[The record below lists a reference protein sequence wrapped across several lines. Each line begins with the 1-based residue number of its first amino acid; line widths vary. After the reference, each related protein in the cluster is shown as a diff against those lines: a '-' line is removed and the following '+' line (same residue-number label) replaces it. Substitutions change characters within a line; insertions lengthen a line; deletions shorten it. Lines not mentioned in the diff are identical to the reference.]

1 MSGLSEP
8 RQLLDDICL
17 NIVFFTRLRLP
28 SSDFG
33 GRSLADAIWAAP
45 FAGLAVAVI
54 GALAYA
60 IAAQLGVAPGPAS
73 ALALAATMLATGC
86 LHEDGLS
93 DIADGF
99 GGGRTREK
107 KLEIMRDSRIGAY
120 GATALGISLLIRWS
134 ALSELTNSGEV
145 FLALLAAHA
154 ASRGLFGAFM
164 HLLPPARADGL
175 SANAGSVSAETAV
188 IGAALGAA
196 VALLALGP
204 GGAIAALI
212 LLGLLFAALRALCL
226 SQIGGQTGDTI
237 GALQQLGEIA
247 VLLVASVCLS

>member
-1 MSGLSEP
+1 MTGPSEP
-8 RQLLDDICL
+8 RQLLDDIGL
-17 NIVFFTRLRLP
+17 SLVFFTRLRLP
-28 SSDFG
+28 SRDFG

-54 GALAYA
+54 GALVYA
-60 IAAQLGVAPGPAS
+60 IVSKAGLAAGPSA
-73 ALALAATMLATGC
+73 ALALVATMLVTGC

-120 GATALGISLLIRWS
+120 GAAALGASLLIRWT
-134 ALSELTNSGEV
+134 ALSELAGPGHV

-154 ASRGLFGAFM
+154 ASRGPFGAFM

-175 SANAGSVSAETAV
+175 SANAGSVTVETAA
-188 IGAALGAA
+188 IGAALGA
-196 VALLALGP
+196 VALLALGL
-204 GGAIAALI
+204 GGATVALI
-212 LLGLLFAALRALCL
+212 LLGLLFAAFRALCL
-226 SQIGGQTGDTI
+226 GQIGGQTGDTI
-237 GALQQLGEIA
+237 GALQQLGEIT
-247 VLLVASVCLS
+247 VLLVASVCLT

>member
-1 MSGLSEP
+1 MSGLSKP
-8 RQLLDDICL
+8 RQLLDDIGL
-17 NIVFFTRLRLP
+17 SLVFFTRLRLP
-28 SSDFG
+28 SGDFG
-33 GRSLADAIWAAP
+33 GRSLAEAIWAAP
-45 FAGLAVAVI
+45 FAGLAVAII
-54 GALAYA
+54 GALVYA
-60 IAAQLGVAPGPAS
+60 IAVALGLAARPAS
-73 ALALAATMLATGC
+73 ALALAATMLVTGC

-120 GATALGISLLIRWS
+120 GAAALGISLLIRWS
-134 ALSELTNSGEV
+134 ALSELTGAGHV

-164 HLLPPARADGL
+164 HLLPSARVDGL
-175 SANAGSVSAETAV
+175 SANAGTVAFETAA
-188 IGAALGAA
+188 IGAALGA
-196 VALLALGP
+196 VSLLALGL

-212 LLGLLFAALRALCL
+212 LLGLLFAAFRSLCL

-237 GALQQLGEIA
+237 GALQQLCETA
-247 VLLVASVCLS
+247 VLLTASVCLS

>member
-1 MSGLSEP
+1 MSGPSAP
-8 RQLLDDICL
+8 RQVLDDIGL
-17 NIVFFTRLRLP
+17 SLVFFTRLRLP

-45 FAGLAVAVI
+45 FAGLAVAII
-54 GALAYA
+54 GALVYA
-60 IAAQLGVAPGPAS
+60 IAYSLGLASGPAA
-73 ALALAATMLATGC
+73 ALTLAATMLVTGC

-99 GGGRTREK
+99 WGGRTRDR

-120 GATALGISLLIRWS
+120 GAAALGLSLLIRWS
-134 ALSELTNSGEV
+134 ALSELAGPGHV

-154 ASRGLFGAFM
+154 GSRGLFGAFM
-164 HLLPPARADGL
+164 HLLPPARSDGL
-175 SANAGSVSAETAV
+175 SAGAGTVTAETAV
-188 IGAALGAA
+188 IGAALGA
-196 VALLALGP
+196 VALLALGL

-212 LLGLLFAALRALCL
+212 LLGLVFMAFRALCL

-247 VLLVASVCLS
+247 VLLVASICLS

>member
-1 MSGLSEP
+1 MNGPSAP
-8 RQLLDDICL
+8 RQVLDDIGL
-17 NIVFFTRLRLP
+17 SLVFLTRLRLP

-45 FAGLAVAVI
+45 FAGLAVAII
-54 GALAYA
+54 GALVYA
-60 IAAQLGVAPGPAS
+60 IATVLGLATGPAA
-73 ALALAATMLATGC
+73 ALTLAATMLVTGC
-86 LHEDGLS
+86 LHEDGFS

-99 GGGRTREK
+99 WGGRTRDR

-120 GATALGISLLIRWS
+120 GAAALGISLLIRWS
-134 ALSELTNSGEV
+134 ALSQLTGPGHV
-145 FLALLAAHA
+145 VLALLAAHA

-164 HLLPPARADGL
+164 HLLPPARSDGL
-175 SANAGSVSAETAV
+175 SANAGSVTTETAIV
-188 IGAALGAA
+188 GAALGA
-196 VALLALGP
+196 VALLALGL

-212 LLGLLFAALRALCL
+212 LLGLLFAAFRALCL

-247 VLLVASVCLS
+247 VLLTASVCLS

>member
-1 MSGLSEP
+1 MSGPSAP
-8 RQLLDDICL
+8 RQVLDDIGL
-17 NIVFFTRLRLP
+17 SLVFFTRLRLP

-33 GRSLADAIWAAP
+33 GRNLADAIWAAP
-45 FAGLAVAVI
+45 FAGLAVAII
-54 GALAYA
+54 GALVYA
-60 IAAQLGVAPGPAS
+60 IAYSLGLASGPAA
-73 ALALAATMLATGC
+73 ALTLAATMLVTGC
-86 LHEDGLS
+86 LHEDGFS

-99 GGGRTREK
+99 GGGRTRDR

-120 GATALGISLLIRWS
+120 GAAALGISLLIRWS
-134 ALSELTNSGEV
+134 ALSQLAGPGHV

-164 HLLPPARADGL
+164 HLLPPARSDGL
-175 SANAGSVSAETAV
+175 SAGAGTVTRETAIV
-188 IGAALGAA
+188 GAALGA
-196 VALLALGP
+196 VALLALGL

-212 LLGLLFAALRALCL
+212 LLGLLFAAFRALCL

>member
-1 MSGLSEP
+1 MSRLSEP
-8 RQLLDDICL
+8 RQFLDDIGL
-17 NIVFFTRLRLP
+17 SLVFFTRLRLP

-54 GALAYA
+54 GALVYA
-60 IAAQLGVAPGPAS
+60 ITSKLGLAAGPAA
-73 ALALAATMLATGC
+73 ALTLAATMLATGC

-99 GGGRTREK
+99 GGGRTRDR

-120 GATALGISLLIRWS
+120 GAAALGVSLLIRWS
-134 ALSELTNSGEV
+134 ALSQLAGPGHV

-164 HLLPPARADGL
+164 HLLPPARADGV
-175 SANAGSVSAETAV
+175 SAGAGSVGVETAA
-188 IGAALGAA
+188 IGAALGA
-196 VALLALGP
+196 VALLALGF
-204 GGAIAALI
+204 GGAIVALI
-212 LLGLLFAALRALCL
+212 LLGLLFAAFRVLCL

>member
-1 MSGLSEP
+1 MSGPSAP
-8 RQLLDDICL
+8 RQVLDDIGL
-17 NIVFFTRLRLP
+17 SLVFFTRLRLP

-45 FAGLAVAVI
+45 FAGLAVAII
-54 GALAYA
+54 GALIYA
-60 IAAQLGVAPGPAS
+60 IAYSLGLASGPAA
-73 ALALAATMLATGC
+73 ALTLAATMLVTGC

-99 GGGRTREK
+99 WGGRTRDR

-120 GATALGISLLIRWS
+120 GAAALGLSLLIRWS
-134 ALSELTNSGEV
+134 ALSELAGPGHV

-154 ASRGLFGAFM
+154 GSRGLFGAFM
-164 HLLPPARADGL
+164 HLLPPARSDGL
-175 SANAGSVSAETAV
+175 SANAGTVTAETAI
-188 IGAALGAA
+188 IGAALGA
-196 VALLALGP
+196 VALLALGL

-212 LLGLLFAALRALCL
+212 LLGLVFMAFRALCL

-247 VLLVASVCLS
+247 VLLVASICLS

>member
-1 MSGLSEP
+1 MSGPSAP
-8 RQLLDDICL
+8 RQLLDDIGL
-17 NIVFFTRLRLP
+17 SLVFFTRLRLP

-45 FAGLAVAVI
+45 FAGLAAAII
-54 GALAYA
+54 GALVHA
-60 IAAQLGVAPGPAS
+60 IAAGLSLAAGPAA
-73 ALALAATMLATGC
+73 ALTLAATMLATGC

-120 GATALGISLLIRWS
+120 GAAALGISLLIRWS
-134 ALSELTNSGEV
+134 ALSELAGPGHV

-175 SANAGSVSAETAV
+175 SAGAGAVSAETAV
-188 IGAALGAA
+188 VGAALGA
-196 VALLALGP
+196 VALLALGL
-204 GGAIAALI
+204 GGAIVAFI
-212 LLGLLFAALRALCL
+212 LLGLLFAAFRSLCL

-237 GALQQLGEIA
+237 GALQQLAEIA
-247 VLLVASVCLS
+247 VLLVASASLSP

>member
-1 MSGLSEP
+1 MSGPSAP
-8 RQLLDDICL
+8 RQLLDDIGL
-17 NIVFFTRLRLP
+17 SLVFFTRLRLP

-45 FAGLAVAVI
+45 FAGLAAAII
-54 GALAYA
+54 GALVHAV
-60 IAAQLGVAPGPAS
+60 AAGLSLAPGPAA
-73 ALALAATMLATGC
+73 ALTLAATMLATGC

-120 GATALGISLLIRWS
+120 GAAALGISLLIRWS
-134 ALSELTNSGEV
+134 ALSELAGPGHV

-175 SANAGSVSAETAV
+175 SAGAGAVSAETAIV
-188 IGAALGAA
+188 GAALGA
-196 VALLALGP
+196 VALLALGL
-204 GGAIAALI
+204 GGAIVALI
-212 LLGLLFAALRALCL
+212 LLGLLFAAFRSLCL

-237 GALQQLGEIA
+237 GALQQLAEIA
-247 VLLVASVCLS
+247 VLLVASVSLSP

>member
-1 MSGLSEP
+1 MSGPSAP
-8 RQLLDDICL
+8 RQVLDDIGL
-17 NIVFFTRLRLP
+17 SLVFFTRLRLP
-28 SSDFG
+28 SIDFG

-45 FAGLAVAVI
+45 FAGLAVAII
-54 GALAYA
+54 GALVYA
-60 IAAQLGVAPGPAS
+60 IATVFGLAIGPAS
-73 ALALAATMLATGC
+73 ALALAATMLVTGC

-99 GGGRTREK
+99 GGGRTRDR

-120 GATALGISLLIRWS
+120 GAAALGVSLLIRWS
-134 ALSELTNSGEV
+134 ALSELAGPGHV

-154 ASRGLFGAFM
+154 ASRGLFGSFM
-164 HLLPPARADGL
+164 HLLPPARSDGL
-175 SANAGSVSAETAV
+175 SAGAGAVAAETAIV
-188 IGAALGAA
+188 GVALGA
-196 VALLALGP
+196 VALLALGL

-212 LLGLLFAALRALCL
+212 LLGLLFAAFRALCL

-247 VLLVASVCLS
+247 VLLTASVCLS

>member
-1 MSGLSEP
+1 MSGPSAP
-8 RQLLDDICL
+8 RQVLDDIGL
-17 NIVFFTRLRLP
+17 SLVFFTRLRLP

-45 FAGLAVAVI
+45 FAGLAVAII
-54 GALAYA
+54 GALVYA
-60 IAAQLGVAPGPAS
+60 IAYSLGLASGPAA
-73 ALALAATMLATGC
+73 ALTLAATMLVTGC

-99 GGGRTREK
+99 WGGRTRDR

-120 GATALGISLLIRWS
+120 GAAALGLSLLIRWS
-134 ALSELTNSGEV
+134 ALSALAGPGHV

-154 ASRGLFGAFM
+154 GSRGLFGAFM
-164 HLLPPARADGL
+164 HLLPPARSDGL
-175 SANAGSVSAETAV
+175 SAGAGTVTAETAV
-188 IGAALGAA
+188 IGAALGA
-196 VALLALGP
+196 VALLALGL
-204 GGAIAALI
+204 GGTIAALI
-212 LLGLLFAALRALCL
+212 LLGLVFMAFRALCL

-247 VLLVASVCLS
+247 VLLVASICLS